1 MVQDNL
7 FDQFK
12 AQILISALRVGNVKN
27 FVFNNVAMGF
37 NAQGNNYSDF

>member
-7 FDQFK
+7 FDQLK
-12 AQILISALRVGNVKN
+12 AQTLITMLRMSNVKN